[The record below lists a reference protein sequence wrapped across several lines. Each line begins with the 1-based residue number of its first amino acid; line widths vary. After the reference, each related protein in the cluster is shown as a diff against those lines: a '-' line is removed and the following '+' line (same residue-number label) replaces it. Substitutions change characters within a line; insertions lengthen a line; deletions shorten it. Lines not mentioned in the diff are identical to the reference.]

1 MAYHPVLYGVQ
12 CLEDVETN
20 KREAKEAQEKEAADA
35 EAAAAA
41 AEVEGEE
48 EEETSADAEAVAEG
62 VGEGEEGSADA
73 DGGAEEEKA
82 KEDGRLAV
90 ETEVLPA
97 LKRICNGFLFTRAKK
112 GVPLE

>member
-1 MAYHPVLYGVQ
+1 M
-12 CLEDVETN
+12 
-20 KREAKEAQEKEAADA
+20 
-35 EAAAAA
+35 
-41 AEVEGEE
+41 
-48 EEETSADAEAVAEG
+48 
-62 VGEGEEGSADA
+62 GEGEGGSADA